1 MGDVSIPLIMTNI
14 TNIDFQQLLLILIL
28 TMHVCK

>member
-1 MGDVSIPLIMTNI
+1 MDDVSILLTI

-28 TMHVCK
+28 TMQVRK